1 MKGVLVIPLLVGAAI
16 LISACTTLPRDQAL
30 SGLGADALEMR
41 DYAAAEG
48 HLLEAL
54 SLNPANE
61 YALLNLGVVY
71 HDTGRAE
78 LAR

>member
-54 SLNPANE
+54 
-61 YALLNLGVVY
+61 
-71 HDTGRAE
+71 
-78 LAR
+78 